1 MNSRKKKPAYMPPRV
16 MTRKSLAKEVSLEC
30 PGVSLRD
37 CNIVVQAAVNL
48 MTQALIAGRT
58 IQFRDLGILEIVT
71 RCARPGRNPRNP
83 EEQYLIPERKTVR
96 FRAGVYM
103 KKALNPRKA
112 NQPQK
117 LKQNKKR
124 LPANDERQPVNAVVR
139 RLSEVEKRSTP

>member
-1 MNSRKKKPAYMPPRV
+1 MSVVKKKAAYIPPRV

-37 CNIVVQAAVNL
+37 CNDVVQAAVNL
-48 MTQALIAGRT
+48 MTQALIAGRS
-58 IQFRDLGILEIVT
+58 IQFRDLGILEVVT

-83 EEQYLIPERKTVR
+83 EEQYAIPERKAVR
-96 FRAGVYM
+96 FRTGVYM

-117 LKQNKKR
+117 LKKAKK
-124 LPANDERQPVNAVVR
+124 Q
-139 RLSEVEKRSTP
+139 SS

>member
-1 MNSRKKKPAYMPPRV
+1 MNAIKKKAAYTPPPV
-16 MTRKSLAKEVSLEC
+16 MTRKSLAKEVALAC
-30 PGVSLRD
+30 PAVSLRD
-37 CNIVVQAAVNL
+37 ANTIVQTAVNL
-48 MTQALIAGRT
+48 MTRALIEGHS

-112 NQPQK
+112 NRPQK
-117 LKQNKKR
+117 LKKAKK
-124 LPANDERQPVNAVVR
+124 A
-139 RLSEVEKRSTP
+139 